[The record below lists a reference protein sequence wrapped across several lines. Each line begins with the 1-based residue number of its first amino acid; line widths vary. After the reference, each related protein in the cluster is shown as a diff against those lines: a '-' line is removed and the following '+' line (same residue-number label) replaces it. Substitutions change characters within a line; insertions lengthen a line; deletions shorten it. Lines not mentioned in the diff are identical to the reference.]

1 MEVPVYVFTG
11 FLDSGKTTLLK
22 DTLSSPDFETE
33 RTLIILCEE
42 GDEEYDE
49 QFLSAN
55 GAYVVTVES
64 QEKLTDSLLVQC
76 AKKFDPD
83 QVMIEWNGTWPMST
97 LFDREFPKHWEWR
110 RHLLDRR
117 RYDGG
122 DVHDEY
128 ACHVSGAAL
137 SVRTHYL

>member
-83 QVMIEWNGTWPMST
+83 HDRVERHLADEHAFRPGIPET
-97 LFDREFPKHWEWR
+97 LGVR

>member
-64 QEKLTDSLLVQC
+64 QEKL
-76 AKKFDPD
+76 
-83 QVMIEWNGTWPMST
+83 
-97 LFDREFPKHWEWR
+97 
-110 RHLLDRR
+110 
-117 RYDGG
+117 
-122 DVHDEY
+122 
-128 ACHVSGAAL
+128 